1 MYWFIF
7 RMHTTIL
14 SSLLLRMVSNLI
26 KIVPLFHI
34 HQAKKDITK
43 SFFFL
48 SWYDCICLGTG
59 YPEKRD
65 DTIAVETA
73 LQDDVRIQHILQ
85 HLYAISVAMKY
96 VLECYLLI
104 LFRFIIRQSQ
114 LINCHIFFWWHQY
127 YA

>member
-43 SFFFL
+43 SFFFYL
-48 SWYDCICLGTG
+48 DMIVY
-59 YPEKRD
+59 
-65 DTIAVETA
+65 A
-73 LQDDVRIQHILQ
+73 LEQDIRRNEMILLQ
-85 HLYAISVAMKY
+85 
-96 VLECYLLI
+96 
-104 LFRFIIRQSQ
+104 
-114 LINCHIFFWWHQY
+114 
-127 YA
+127 